1 MWVDSKLAVSNLV
14 EVICIDI
21 HYSYYARDQFK
32 NVGYH
37 VIQNKIDA
45 SINVTEESLLDWNL
59 FSQESQLNDICKCM
73 YQMVANTL

>member
-14 EVICIDI
+14 EVICIDS
-21 HYSYYARDQFK
+21 HYSYHARDQFK